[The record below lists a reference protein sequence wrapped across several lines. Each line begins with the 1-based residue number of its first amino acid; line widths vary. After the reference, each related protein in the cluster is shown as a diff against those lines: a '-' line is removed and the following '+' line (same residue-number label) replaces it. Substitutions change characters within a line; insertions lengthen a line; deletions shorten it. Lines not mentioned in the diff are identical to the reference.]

1 MKLRGLISTLVAV
14 LCGLV
19 VLAGYFV
26 ELPFLV
32 SANQALIGWAVI
44 LAAFAVLLGISNLL
58 IVHTGK
64 VTRKQKGSFYSL
76 LLILALLVTFAIG
89 LLAPY
94 APQVSDLFDFS
105 FRAVQLPIEASLMAL
120 LAVTLTVASVRLLRR
135 RLTLF
140 SVIFLLT
147 ALLILLGMAP
157 LPFIGSMPL
166 VSDTLRPTIAQVLA
180 ASGARGILIGVALGA
195 LTTGL
200 RILFGTD
207 RPYGG
212 K

>member
-1 MKLRGLISTLVAV
+1 VKLRGLISTLVAV

-64 VTRKQKGSFYSL
+64 VTRKQKGSLYSL
-76 LLILALLVTFAIG
+76 LLILALLVTFVIG

-166 VSDTLRPTIAQVLA
+166 VSDTLRPAIAQVLA